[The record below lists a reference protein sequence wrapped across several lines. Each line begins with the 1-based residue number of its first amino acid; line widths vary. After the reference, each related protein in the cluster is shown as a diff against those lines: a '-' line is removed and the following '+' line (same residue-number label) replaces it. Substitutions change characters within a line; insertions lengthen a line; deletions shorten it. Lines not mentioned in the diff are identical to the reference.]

1 MDQETEQLLADLAK
15 HPAWG
20 VLKVLV
26 AERKVRDV
34 SQLGWEVY
42 RKGEVPTSR
51 GSELRGFYRGAD
63 WLLGQVDKAF
73 RNVYEEKESP

>member
-1 MDQETEQLLADLAK
+1 
-15 HPAWG
+15 
-20 VLKVLV
+20 
-26 AERKVRDV
+26 VRDV

-63 WLLGQVDKAF
+63 WLLGQVDNAF